1 MNANF
6 FLWSNFQGDVYSNKY
21 KAVGQ
26 EAKKKMILMMARFF
40 VWYS

>member
-21 KAVGQ
+21 KAVE
-26 EAKKKMILMMARFF
+26 EAKKKLILMMARFF